1 MGKICSLG
9 YGFMKNVVCGE
20 FADPDRKEMIME
32 GKQDNLL
39 LLVRRKAF
47 SLSKRISR
55 TSDDDDV
62 ERCMLWVG
70 HSRIVHDSFEN
81 YEWDACK
88 LRVLER
94 QGDR

>member
-39 LLVRRKAF
+39 LFAEEGIFV
-47 SLSKRISR
+47 
-55 TSDDDDV
+55 V
-62 ERCMLWVG
+62 EKDFR
-70 HSRIVHDSFEN
+70 E
-81 YEWDACK
+81 
-88 LRVLER
+88 LRMMMMWNGVCFGWAIHE
-94 QGDR
+94 